1 MKIIQLTAILLCLLS
16 LGCASQQ
23 RDFSKFTGYLNSA
36 DAAVPNGAMFADNW
50 VPLLESPE
58 ADIPFLKRKLT
69 SPNPHEQ
76 IAAYT
81 ALETLAY
88 VFLLQPTTNGLHYLD
103 LIDPKSVYDHFISY
117 DTSSLSITWQK
128 LFTQTHQNMKKDL
141 EQFSVRYRR

>member
-1 MKIIQLTAILLCLLS
+1 
-16 LGCASQQ
+16 
-23 RDFSKFTGYLNSA
+23 
-36 DAAVPNGAMFADNW
+36 MFADNW

-81 ALETLAY
+81 ALETLAN
-88 VFLLQPTTNGLHYLD
+88 VILLKPTTNGLHYLD
-103 LIDPKSVYDHFISY
+103 LIDPKSVYDQFISY

-128 LFTQTHQNMKKDL
+128 LFDQTHQNMKKDL
-141 EQFSVRYRR
+141 EQFSARYRR